1 VNYSNGF
8 QEEVFEI
15 TRGRGVDLALDAVG
29 AATFRDSV
37 KALARRGLAVSYGRA
52 SGIASD
58 VEVLPLILRAAR
70 VAGATLF
77 EYIRDPQE
85 MQRRALAVIQAIQ
98 QGWLRMAPTTNFPLE
113 QASTAHRAIESRS
126 TQGKLVLV
134 TGR

>member
-1 VNYSNGF
+1 M
-8 QEEVFEI
+8 
-15 TRGRGVDLALDAVG
+15 
-29 AATFRDSV
+29 
-37 KALARRGLAVSYGRA
+37 AVSYGRA

-58 VEVLPLILRAAR
+58 VEVLPLILKAAR
-70 VAGATLF
+70 VAGATMF

-113 QASTAHRAIESRS
+113 QASAAHRAIESRS